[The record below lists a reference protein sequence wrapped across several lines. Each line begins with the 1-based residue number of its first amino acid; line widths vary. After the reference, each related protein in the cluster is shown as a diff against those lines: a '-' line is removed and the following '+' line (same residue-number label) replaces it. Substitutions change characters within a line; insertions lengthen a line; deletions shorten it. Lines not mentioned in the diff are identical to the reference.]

1 MALTMTQIQ
10 MARRKYATQFL
21 NDFEQLTTRV
31 RPYMSTL
38 GEAPR
43 GEYYE
48 FPEVG
53 GTEVREYTGTR
64 VTMTED
70 DLRFGKRGIRYR
82 KFYNVIPISIDE
94 QMDMMDLDYNFG
106 VVKQKQ
112 LAAAARF
119 IDATALGVIKD
130 ATTGKWRLKT
140 AADGGFLGGI
150 LNDGYKGDGGLTVDP
165 LDLTIASYK
174 KGEGNLIAVDYK
186 TSGTGVAEALAG
198 TFYDRLQYG
207 IRRLEELEVF
217 NGTEKGEICCAISPA
232 IKQMLISL
240 EMAVNKDYGFSKLG
254 NAGTATYN
262 DALNITFVVTNMLPL
277 MDTEK
282 TTGAAVKGARMC
294 AMWLKNQV
302 CFADWRRTEFTL
314 KDVNDKVDVDHK
326 LRVRGAC
333 GAGRKDSVSTL
344 ILPEVESI

>member
-1 MALTMTQIQ
+1 MALTATQID

-38 GEAPR
+38 GDAPR

-150 LNDGYKGDGGLTVDP
+150 LNDGYKGDGGLTADP
-165 LDLTIASYK
+165 LDLSIASYK

-344 ILPEVESI
+344 ILPEVESV